1 MSKHK
6 IDDILVMFFCLVADE
21 SSFIQEVTIGG
32 EVVDKKTLLLEAL
45 TLLTYQ
51 CKASCKSCMRMIRIG
66 LSREVI
72 RTDAVI
78 ASLTGILQ
86 DYDEEMVPSVIE
98 CLLSI
103 VDLNG

>member
-1 MSKHK
+1 
-6 IDDILVMFFCLVADE
+6 
-21 SSFIQEVTIGG
+21 
-32 EVVDKKTLLLEAL
+32 
-45 TLLTYQ
+45 
-51 CKASCKSCMRMIRIG
+51 MIRIG

>member
-6 IDDILVMFFCLVADE
+6 IDDLLVMFFCLVADE
-21 SSFIQEVTIGG
+21 SSFIQ